1 MPEVGMPDRQD
12 ETRLRAV
19 VDTAVDPFGD
29 TAPHPIS
36 APTDAQPM
44 STAQLTGLLGAG

>member
-1 MPEVGMPDRQD
+1 MIRSQA
-12 ETRLRAV
+12 LLHAV
-19 VDTAVDPFGD
+19 FDTAVDPFGD